1 MNYPIPDS
9 LDGIEALKNKPVSDD
24 VVATAI
30 AGVISIAR
38 SQGQS
43 LADVTAQVLAD
54 DSLLE
59 PSVRQVLSEIMAQ
72 AWDSV
77 P

>member
-1 MNYPIPDS
+1 M
-9 LDGIEALKNKPVSDD
+9 
-24 VVATAI
+24 VATAI

-59 PSVRQVLSEIMAQ
+59 PSVRKVLSEIMEQ